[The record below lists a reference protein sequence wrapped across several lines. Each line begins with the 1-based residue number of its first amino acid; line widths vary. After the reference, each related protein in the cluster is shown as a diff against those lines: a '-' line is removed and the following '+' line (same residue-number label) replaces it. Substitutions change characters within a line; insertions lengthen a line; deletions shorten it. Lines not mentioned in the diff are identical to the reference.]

1 MCRPH
6 HRSAAA
12 LLATALA
19 VLLAVAGCTD
29 DRGRSASPSTTVI
42 TVPDLL
48 PAEAPPVVTVPDG
61 FVLADTRGVRLLP
74 LPGAGRADQ
83 PGVAVTGG
91 AATVSGIVQGPDG
104 PVAGATVLVERFVG
118 DRSGS
123 IRVTAGADGRFRA
136 TGLLGG
142 RFRIRGWLP
151 PSLTTTQAVT
161 TFLAI
166 DGQAEVTLELRRFD
180 GRQLLASLDVGGLEV
195 GGRARVRALLT
206 RESVDGDGIVVGAP
220 VAGEPVRLT
229 AGAGFVVIGE
239 NPASTGADGS
249 ATFVVECVSVGT
261 HQLSVATGDLTA
273 TVAVPVCG
281 PRPTTT
287 TTTAPTPQPVPVGSP
302 VTVPFP
308 GVLPAGTYRSGTAGC
323 TTAYQ
328 LWDAGTWRDRLAGP
342 TLEAPGP
349 IRDLRTPPGATPC
362 AYERVR

>member
-1 MCRPH
+1 
-6 HRSAAA
+6 
-12 LLATALA
+12 
-19 VLLAVAGCTD
+19 
-29 DRGRSASPSTTVI
+29 
-42 TVPDLL
+42 
-48 PAEAPPVVTVPDG
+48 
-61 FVLADTRGVRLLP
+61 
-74 LPGAGRADQ
+74 
-83 PGVAVTGG
+83 VAVTGG
-91 AATVSGIVQGPDG
+91 SASIGGVVRGPDG

-123 IRVTAGADGRFRA
+123 IRVTAGADGRFLA

-151 PSLTTTQAVT
+151 PSLAAPQAVT

-180 GRQLLASLDVGGLEV
+180 GRQLLASLDVGALEV

-206 RESVDGDGIVVGAP
+206 RESVDGDGIVVAAP

-229 AGAGFVVIGE
+229 AGAGFAVIGGGE
-239 NPASTGADGS
+239 ASTGADGV

-261 HQLSVATGDLTA
+261 HQLSVAAGELTA
-273 TVAVPVCG
+273 AVAVPSCA

-287 TTTAPTPQPVPVGSP
+287 TTTAPTPQPLPVGSP
-302 VTVPFP
+302 VAVPFP
-308 GVLPAGTYRSGTAGC
+308 GVLPAGTYRSGVEGC

-328 LWDAGTWRDRLAGP
+328 LWQAGTWQDRLAGS
-342 TLEAPGP
+342 TLEATGP